1 MSAPAVEEGLEAG
14 QGRGVALNIF
24 PTMSLF
30 ASYNFPKQCHS
41 WGPGTTSQGGGDLH
55 LIHIHV
61 GSKKASFLDHRHLP
75 WPLGRV

>member
-30 ASYNFPKQCHS
+30 ASYNFPKQCHQQ
-41 WGPGTTSQGGGDLH
+41 GPSIEQAYAWTYNTHKYYTPYS
-55 LIHIHV
+55 
-61 GSKKASFLDHRHLP
+61 
-75 WPLGRV
+75 